1 MGSSRLRLED
11 DLLTMMTKMSE
22 GNPGGL
28 TVLMQLLK
36 DSPRIDP
43 DAAMGPLAH
52 IFNLDSYGIYGSHIW
67 ILFKDIC
74 GQDITKTITVLRSV
88 QMGLLSQSKVT
99 GAIRNVEEHQ
109 FDKSLGF
116 DIQELFVKLK
126 EQLPNFAKG

>member
-36 DSPRIDP
+36 ESPRIDP
-43 DAAMGPLAH
+43 DAAMGPFAH
-52 IFNLDSYGIYGSHIW
+52 ILDLDSYGIYGSHIW

-74 GQDITKTITVLRSV
+74 GQDITNTITVLRSV
-88 QMGLLSQSKVT
+88 QMGLLSLSKVK
-99 GAIRNVEEHQ
+99 GAINNVEEHYNEKPI
-109 FDKSLGF
+109 DF
-116 DIQELFVKLK
+116 DIQELLVKLK

>member
-36 DSPRIDP
+36 ESPRIDP
-43 DAAMGPLAH
+43 DAAMGPFAH
-52 IFNLDSYGIYGSHIW
+52 ILDLDSYGIYGSHIW

-74 GQDITKTITVLRSV
+74 GQDITNTITVLRSV
-88 QMGLLSQSKVT
+88 QMGLLSLSKVK
-99 GAIRNVEEHQ
+99 GAIRNVEEHH
-109 FDKSLGF
+109 FDNPIDF
-116 DIQELFVKLK
+116 DIQELLVKLK
-126 EQLPNFAKG
+126 EQLPNFAKE